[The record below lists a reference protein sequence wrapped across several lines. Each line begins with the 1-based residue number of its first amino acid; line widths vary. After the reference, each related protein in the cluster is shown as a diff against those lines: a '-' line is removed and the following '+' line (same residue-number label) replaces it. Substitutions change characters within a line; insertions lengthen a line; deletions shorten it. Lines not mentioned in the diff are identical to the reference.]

1 MESSQGF
8 QFMSDVDFSRGIKKS
23 NSPWKK
29 IIQKAANLST
39 WQVPNS
45 NNCFSLCLLV
55 YEV

>member
-8 QFMSDVDFSRGIKKS
+8 QFMNDVDFSRGIKKS

-45 NNCFSLCLLV
+45 NNCFILCLLV